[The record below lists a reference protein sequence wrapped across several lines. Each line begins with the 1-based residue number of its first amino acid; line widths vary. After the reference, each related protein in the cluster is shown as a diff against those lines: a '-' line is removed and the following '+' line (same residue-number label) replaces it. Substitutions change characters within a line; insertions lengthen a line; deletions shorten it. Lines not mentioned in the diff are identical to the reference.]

1 MVRPEDGL
9 DDSDMLTASHRKD
22 VSRYAAEYDKEAEE
36 RDARHKEIFGNDIFD
51 DKSLSPLNQ
60 RLDVSP
66 EKLFSPS
73 RNNGNVGG
81 GRVSSNGVRLDSI
94 KTRLRLDRTSGQV
107 RPNPPFASFQEECL
121 HLREET
127 ALLKRRNAQLSNLLR
142 RFVAS

>member
-1 MVRPEDGL
+1 M

-22 VSRYAAEYDKEAEE
+22 VSRYVAEYDKEAEE
-36 RDARHKEIFGNDIFD
+36 RDASHKEIFGNDIFD

-73 RNNGNVGG
+73 RNSN
-81 GRVSSNGVRLDSI
+81 GRVSSKGARLDSI
-94 KTRLRLDRTSGQV
+94 KTQLRLDRASDKV

-121 HLREET
+121 HLREEN